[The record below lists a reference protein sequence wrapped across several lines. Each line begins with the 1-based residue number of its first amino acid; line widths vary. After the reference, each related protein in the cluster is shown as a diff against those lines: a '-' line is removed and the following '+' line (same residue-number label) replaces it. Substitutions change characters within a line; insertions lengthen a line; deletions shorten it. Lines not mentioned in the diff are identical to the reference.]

1 MTREQYQQD
10 FDRYLNEDEGLV
22 TIIFDMAQTLVQD
35 AEPDSKET
43 QALNII
49 VGSSFALLHAIKNY
63 KEIRNGEDIN
73 HRS

>member
-1 MTREQYQQD
+1 MTKEQYQRD

-22 TIIFDMAQTLVQD
+22 SIIFDMAQTLVQD
-35 AEPDSKET
+35 AEPENKET

-63 KEIRNGEDIN
+63 KEIRNGENIDY
-73 HRS
+73 RS